1 MNIKTRGEKI
11 DEALESIKRGFIITL
26 LVVWGVL
33 TMFFGI
39 GMISNEMR
47 VHELEEELKVYE
59 SIVKGGDEND
69 DKWIMVVDEIT
80 GKIIYSDA
88 R

>member
-1 MNIKTRGEKI
+1 MNCKTRGEKI

-26 LVVWGVL
+26 MVVWGVL

-39 GMISNEMR
+39 GMIANELR
-47 VHELEEELKVYE
+47 VHELEEELEVYE
-59 SIVKGGDEND
+59 AIVKEEVGD
-69 DKWIMVVDEIT
+69 DKWIVVTDTKT
-80 GKIIYSDA
+80 GKILYQDV